1 MGQDS
6 SSSDDYARQ
15 LRKIERAAIREK
27 NMWSTR
33 RQLRAGEVR
42 RIVELRY
49 GVVGSMEETGMRIV
63 DIAKK
68 VLVNRKTVKSVCSA
82 YLHRGGTIRRP
93 DKHWREG

>member
-27 NMWSTR
+27 NMWSCR
-33 RQLRAGEVR
+33 RRLRAGEVK

-49 GVVGSMEETGMRIV
+49 GAVGSLEETGMRIV

-82 YLHRGGTIRRP
+82 YLRRGGTIRRP